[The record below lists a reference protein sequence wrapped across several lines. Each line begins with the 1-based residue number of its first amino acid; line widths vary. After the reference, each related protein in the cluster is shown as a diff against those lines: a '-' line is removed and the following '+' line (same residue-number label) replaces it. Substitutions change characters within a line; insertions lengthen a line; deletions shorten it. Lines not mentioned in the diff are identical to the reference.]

1 MNPDKLSAPERAL
14 WHAFPH
20 GGLVDLT
27 AARGVRARTI
37 RAEVIAALL
46 LGAVPDEPGQVSAI
60 RVEGARVTGPLRLGH
75 AAITG
80 PVAMRHCEFDAAIDL
95 SGAKAR
101 GIDLQGSQ
109 LAGLEAQ
116 LAEIDGNLRLV
127 ECTCQGKVVLTGAR
141 IAGALQMQRA
151 RLDNPGEL
159 ALLGNR
165 LVVSDDL
172 LAQEVVV
179 DGEVRLAGAQ
189 VGGMLGL
196 DRATLRHETGRALNA
211 FKLTVGAGLLAR
223 YGFSAAGEVALS
235 DASIGRELDFRS
247 ATLSNPGGL
256 ALQAIGLHA
265 GTYVGLCEGFSA
277 HGTVRLSHA
286 RIGTEIQLAGGRLTN
301 SGGDALEC
309 RYTQATTFVLD
320 AGATVEGTLD
330 LRHSRFTDIR
340 DDPACWPSGLR
351 LSGLGYDVLDPP
363 LSAAERIAWLSRDVD
378 GYLPRNFETLA
389 AMYRSLGDDASARAV
404 QLAKE
409 RERRTLLP
417 WYGRAWSWLQ
427 EVTVG
432 YGYRPLRATAWLA
445 AFLALGTLAFGLH
458 HPPPLQATPHP
469 AFNPFIYTVDLVVPL
484 VGLGLRDAYDPQG
497 PQRWLAYLLIAI
509 GWIFVTT
516 IAAGVLRV
524 LRRQ

>member
-1 MNPDKLSAPERAL
+1 M
-14 WHAFPH
+14 
-20 GGLVDLT
+20 V
-27 AARGVRARTI
+27 
-37 RAEVIAALL
+37 
-46 LGAVPDEPGQVSAI
+46 
-60 RVEGARVTGPLRLGH
+60 
-75 AAITG
+75 
-80 PVAMRHCEFDAAIDL
+80 
-95 SGAKAR
+95 
-101 GIDLQGSQ
+101 
-109 LAGLEAQ
+109 
-116 LAEIDGNLRLV
+116 
-127 ECTCQGKVVLTGAR
+127 
-141 IAGALQMQRA
+141 
-151 RLDNPGEL
+151 
-159 ALLGNR
+159 
-165 LVVSDDL
+165 
-172 LAQEVVV
+172 
-179 DGEVRLAGAQ
+179 
-189 VGGMLGL
+189 GL
-196 DRATLRHETGRALNA
+196 DKATLRHEAGRALNA

-235 DASIGRELDFRS
+235 DASIERELDFRGS
-247 ATLSNPGGL
+247 TLSNPGGL
-256 ALQAIGLHA
+256 ALQAVGLHA
-265 GTYVGLCEGFSA
+265 GTFVGLSDGFTA

-286 RIGTEIQLAGGRLTN
+286 RIGAEIRLPGGHLIN
-301 SGGDALEC
+301 PGGDALEC

-320 AGATVEGTLD
+320 AGAAVEGTLD

-351 LSGLGYDVLDPP
+351 LSGLGYVMLDPP
-363 LSAAERIAWLSRDVD
+363 LPAAERIRWLNRDVD

-389 AMYRSLGDDASARAV
+389 AMYRSLGDDASARVV

-458 HPPPLQATPHP
+458 HPPPLPDAPHP

-484 VGLGLRDAYDPQG
+484 VGLGQRDAYDPQG